1 MSAKKATPQKPA
13 APITSFFAKAPS
25 PSQHAAVGMKGA
37 AMAEGDKATVGVKLN
52 FERPPSNEP
61 SNKDSRS
68 PLRTLDNAAPAT
80 EPKSAS
86 GANRR
91 VSDGPSEGVAAST
104 RDPAA
109 APTAEGSPVSASVGD
124 AHFMTPAHAL
134 RARDEDATPEDTPA
148 TVRRLARSSDA
159 PGATIFKNLNPNP
172 PRGAP
177 SSFPRGDRHR
187 PRDPNAT
194 LTPRSPVPQA
204 LDPRAAPAPRPGAD
218 FAEDREEQD
227 RVTSSAAKASSAN
240 LKTPGFGQSAVKS
253 SQGGKHGQTPS
264 EMAKMADA
272 LEKEAAAEME
282 RLADDAK
289 RAAATADADKDKPT
303 TEPGRLLKRARRAR
317 ARAEKAAAD
326 EELRAKAAAEK
337 EAARAAKEQE
347 KAEREKEKEV
357 ARERAA
363 KEKAE
368 KAARIEAEKAAKAEK
383 LARKKAEKEAKL
395 AAEKAEKEAKL
406 AAEKE
411 ARAKALEEAKAAK
424 AERDA
429 KLAAE
434 KAQREKEREDAKLA
448 KEAERAKAEADK
460 RAATEAAMAKKNK
473 QKNQFASFFAKAAKK
488 TPEPEAAVVAPPV
501 PAAALDE
508 KRGDELVDA
517 VLTGGNTLGGNND
530 ASSITAFLEDA
541 RARWRRGR
549 ATRTSGDRWG
559 ARRVPKR
566 RRDEGL
572 LGSDRALQDAVDASV
587 IHSVGTHA
595 QPKRRKLISVQCSS
609 HVVVDGA
616 CVQEGSYRHAFQLG
630 PDALSPGG
638 TDGTPRESFAKT
650 FPVDGGRPPFWGSG
664 TFPERP
670 GSGSTAVTGRRPFA
684 RDPNV
689 EYVTTDGEHFDSG
702 DEWEEVE
709 EGESLSDEDVDEDE
723 GEVVSDEDEDG
734 FVVKDGE
741 LSEGEGVK
749 DVEWGDDPMDLA
761 DADFSDEDEPTEA
774 DPAAPGAPDSSGFR
788 DRTLARLVQWTKQAR
803 RRHQPLVIAGFV
815 DRAGVDESAGAP
827 EVDPQAADDSGSRRD
842 VLRALAPVRFRPG
855 SRAVIR
861 VYDPTVAV
869 NDDAGADAPFSA
881 GKKRPNAE
889 DGGDGGERV
898 RKERSEFPDELL
910 RPLVEF
916 LLANPKLQSKGAREG
931 FLETSTAN
939 GSRPDLTK
947 AAVQRKIADVAEY
960 KGRRWEI
967 KSDALATVGI
977 APEAAEAMRP
987 PLTPTKAEKAAA
999 ERAAKEA
1006 ARDAI
1011 KAENMAKA
1019 FAANGGAFFARVTS
1033 PKQAAPERPA
1043 PPAGPVGDPQSGSGG
1058 AGGV

>member
-1 MSAKKATPQKPA
+1 
-13 APITSFFAKAPS
+13 
-25 PSQHAAVGMKGA
+25 
-37 AMAEGDKATVGVKLN
+37 MAE
-52 FERPPSNEP
+52 
-61 SNKDSRS
+61 
-68 PLRTLDNAAPAT
+68 
-80 EPKSAS
+80 
-86 GANRR
+86 
-91 VSDGPSEGVAAST
+91 
-104 RDPAA
+104 
-109 APTAEGSPVSASVGD
+109 
-124 AHFMTPAHAL
+124 
-134 RARDEDATPEDTPA
+134 
-148 TVRRLARSSDA
+148 
-159 PGATIFKNLNPNP
+159 I
-172 PRGAP
+172 
-177 SSFPRGDRHR
+177 
-187 PRDPNAT
+187 
-194 LTPRSPVPQA
+194 
-204 LDPRAAPAPRPGAD
+204 
-218 FAEDREEQD
+218 
-227 RVTSSAAKASSAN
+227 
-240 LKTPGFGQSAVKS
+240 
-253 SQGGKHGQTPS
+253 
-264 EMAKMADA
+264 ADA

-289 RAAATADADKDKPT
+289 RLAATADADKDKPT

-326 EELRAKAAAEK
+326 EELRAKAAVEK
-337 EAARAAKEQE
+337 EAARLAKERE

-383 LARKKAEKEAKL
+383 LAREKAEKAAKL

-460 RAATEAAMAKKNK
+460 RAAQEAAMAKKNK

-488 TPEPEAAVVAPPV
+488 TPEPEAAVVAPPA

-517 VLTGGNTLGGNND
+517 VLTGSTLGGAD
-530 ASSITAFLEDA
+530 ASITAFIEDA
-541 RARWRRGR
+541 RLRWRRER
-549 ATRTSGDRWG
+549 SALTSGDRWG

-587 IHSVGTHA
+587 ISVGTHA

-609 HVVVDGA
+609 HVIVDGA

-630 PDALSPGG
+630 PDAVTL
-638 TDGTPRESFAKT
+638 TDGEKESFAKT

-664 TFPERP
+664 VFPERP
-670 GSGSTAVTGRRPFA
+670 GSVSRAVTGRRPFA
-684 RDPNV
+684 RDPDV
-689 EYVTTDGEHFDSG
+689 EYVTEDGEHFDSG

-709 EGESLSDEDVDEDE
+709 EGESLSDEDVDDDE
-723 GEVVSDEDEDG
+723 GEGVSDDDEDG

-749 DVEWGDDPMDLA
+749 DTDGDDPMDLA
-761 DADFSDEDEPTEA
+761 DLDDDDDDDDEPA
-774 DPAAPGAPDSSGFR
+774 APAPGAPDSSGFR
-788 DRTLARLVQWTKQAR
+788 DRALARLAQWTKQAR
-803 RRHQPLVIAGFV
+803 RRQHPLVIAGFER
-815 DRAGVDESAGAP
+815 DRAGVVDEPREHAP
-827 EVDPQAADDSGSRRD
+827 EVDPSADESGSRRED

-855 SRAVIR
+855 TRAAIR

-869 NDDAGADAPFSA
+869 E
-881 GKKRPNAE
+881 KRPNAE
-889 DGGDGGERV
+889 DGDDGGERT

-910 RPLVEF
+910 KPLVEF
-916 LLANPKLQSKGAREG
+916 LLANPKLQSKGARES
-931 FLETSTAN
+931 FLETSQAN
-939 GSRPDLTK
+939 GSHPDLTK

-960 KGRRWEI
+960 KGRRWEIKVEVLTSVGMTAEEADAIRPEEESEFPDDLVKPLVEFLLLNPKLQSKGARESFLETSQANGSHSDLTKAAVQRKIADVAEYKGRRWDI

-1019 FAANGGAFFARVTS
+1019 KAANGGAFFARVTS
-1033 PKQAAPERPA
+1033 PK
-1043 PPAGPVGDPQSGSGG
+1043 
-1058 AGGV
+1058 

>member
-1 MSAKKATPQKPA
+1 
-13 APITSFFAKAPS
+13 
-25 PSQHAAVGMKGA
+25 
-37 AMAEGDKATVGVKLN
+37 MAE
-52 FERPPSNEP
+52 
-61 SNKDSRS
+61 
-68 PLRTLDNAAPAT
+68 
-80 EPKSAS
+80 
-86 GANRR
+86 
-91 VSDGPSEGVAAST
+91 
-104 RDPAA
+104 
-109 APTAEGSPVSASVGD
+109 
-124 AHFMTPAHAL
+124 
-134 RARDEDATPEDTPA
+134 
-148 TVRRLARSSDA
+148 
-159 PGATIFKNLNPNP
+159 I
-172 PRGAP
+172 
-177 SSFPRGDRHR
+177 
-187 PRDPNAT
+187 
-194 LTPRSPVPQA
+194 
-204 LDPRAAPAPRPGAD
+204 
-218 FAEDREEQD
+218 
-227 RVTSSAAKASSAN
+227 
-240 LKTPGFGQSAVKS
+240 
-253 SQGGKHGQTPS
+253 
-264 EMAKMADA
+264 ADA

-289 RAAATADADKDKPT
+289 RLAATADADKDKPT

-326 EELRAKAAAEK
+326 EELRAKAAVEK
-337 EAARAAKEQE
+337 EAARLAKERE

-383 LARKKAEKEAKL
+383 LAREKAEKAAKL

-411 ARAKALEEAKAAK
+411 ARAKAVEEAKAAK

-460 RAATEAAMAKKNK
+460 RAAQEAAMAKKNK

-488 TPEPEAAVVAPPV
+488 TPEPEAAVVAPPA

-517 VLTGGNTLGGNND
+517 VLTGSTLGGAD
-530 ASSITAFLEDA
+530 ASITAFIEDA
-541 RARWRRGR
+541 RLRWRRER
-549 ATRTSGDRWG
+549 SALTSGDRWG

-587 IHSVGTHA
+587 ISVGTHA

-609 HVVVDGA
+609 HVIVDGA

-630 PDALSPGG
+630 PDAVTL
-638 TDGTPRESFAKT
+638 TDGEKESFAKT

-664 TFPERP
+664 VFPERP
-670 GSGSTAVTGRRPFA
+670 GSVSRAVTGRRPFA
-684 RDPNV
+684 RDPDV
-689 EYVTTDGEHFDSG
+689 EYVTEDGEHFDSG

-709 EGESLSDEDVDEDE
+709 EGESLSDEDVDDDE
-723 GEVVSDEDEDG
+723 GEGVSDDDEDG

-749 DVEWGDDPMDLA
+749 DTDGDDPMDLA
-761 DADFSDEDEPTEA
+761 DLDDDDDDDDEPA
-774 DPAAPGAPDSSGFR
+774 APAPGAPDSSGFR
-788 DRTLARLVQWTKQAR
+788 DRALARLAQWTKQAR
-803 RRHQPLVIAGFV
+803 RRQLPLVIAGFER
-815 DRAGVDESAGAP
+815 DRAGVVDEPREHAP
-827 EVDPQAADDSGSRRD
+827 EVDPSADESGSRRED

-855 SRAVIR
+855 TRAAIR
-861 VYDPTVAV
+861 VYDPTVE
-869 NDDAGADAPFSA
+869 
-881 GKKRPNAE
+881 KRPNAE
-889 DGGDGGERV
+889 DGDDGGERT

-910 RPLVEF
+910 KPLVEF
-916 LLANPKLQSKGAREG
+916 LLLNPKLQSKGARES
-931 FLETSTAN
+931 FLETSQAN
-939 GSRPDLTK
+939 GSHPDLTK

-960 KGRRWEI
+960 KGRRWEIKVEVLTSVGMTAEEADAIRPEEESEFPDDLVKPDVEYKGSGRSRSRLTAEEADAIRPEEESNPKLQSKGARESFLETSQANGSHSDLTKAAVQRKIADVAEYKGRRWDI

-1019 FAANGGAFFARVTS
+1019 KAANGGAFFARVTS
-1033 PKQAAPERPA
+1033 PK
-1043 PPAGPVGDPQSGSGG
+1043 
-1058 AGGV
+1058 

>member
-1 MSAKKATPQKPA
+1 M
-13 APITSFFAKAPS
+13 
-25 PSQHAAVGMKGA
+25 
-37 AMAEGDKATVGVKLN
+37 
-52 FERPPSNEP
+52 
-61 SNKDSRS
+61 
-68 PLRTLDNAAPAT
+68 
-80 EPKSAS
+80 
-86 GANRR
+86 
-91 VSDGPSEGVAAST
+91 
-104 RDPAA
+104 
-109 APTAEGSPVSASVGD
+109 
-124 AHFMTPAHAL
+124 
-134 RARDEDATPEDTPA
+134 
-148 TVRRLARSSDA
+148 
-159 PGATIFKNLNPNP
+159 ATI
-172 PRGAP
+172 
-177 SSFPRGDRHR
+177 
-187 PRDPNAT
+187 
-194 LTPRSPVPQA
+194 
-204 LDPRAAPAPRPGAD
+204 
-218 FAEDREEQD
+218 
-227 RVTSSAAKASSAN
+227 
-240 LKTPGFGQSAVKS
+240 
-253 SQGGKHGQTPS
+253 
-264 EMAKMADA
+264 ADA

-289 RAAATADADKDKPT
+289 RVAATADADGDKPT

-326 EELRAKAAAEK
+326 EELRAKAAVEK
-337 EAARAAKEQE
+337 EAARLAKERE

-383 LARKKAEKEAKL
+383 LAREKAEKAAKL

-448 KEAERAKAEADK
+448 REAERAKAEADK
-460 RAATEAAMAKKNK
+460 RAAQEAAMAKENK

-488 TPEPEAAVVAPPV
+488 TPEPEAAVVAPPA

-517 VLTGGNTLGGNND
+517 VLTGSNRGAD
-530 ASSITAFLEDA
+530 ASITAFLEDA
-541 RARWRRGR
+541 RLGWRRVR
-549 ATRTSGDRWG
+549 SALTSGDRWG

-587 IHSVGTHA
+587 ISVGTHA

-609 HVVVDGA
+609 HVIVDGA

-630 PDALSPGG
+630 PDAITL
-638 TDGTPRESFAKT
+638 TDGEKESFAKT

-664 TFPERP
+664 VFPERP
-670 GSGSTAVTGRRPFA
+670 GLVSRAVTGRRPFA
-684 RDPNV
+684 RDPDV
-689 EYVTTDGEHFDSG
+689 EYVAEDGERFDSG

-709 EGESLSDEDVDEDE
+709 EGESLSDEDVDDDE
-723 GEVVSDEDEDG
+723 GEGASDDDEDG

-741 LSEGEGVK
+741 LSEGEGVE
-749 DVEWGDDPMDLA
+749 DTDGDDPMDLA
-761 DADFSDEDEPTEA
+761 DPDDDDDDDEPA
-774 DPAAPGAPDSSGFR
+774 APAPGAPDSSGFR
-788 DRTLARLVQWTKQAR
+788 DRALARLAQWTKQAR
-803 RRHQPLVIAGFV
+803 RRQHPLVIAGFER
-815 DRAGVDESAGAP
+815 DRAGVVDEPAGAP
-827 EVDPQAADDSGSRRD
+827 EVDPSADESGSRRD
-842 VLRALAPVRFRPG
+842 ALRALAPVRFRPG
-855 SRAVIR
+855 TRAAVR
-861 VYDPTVAV
+861 AYDPTVAV
-869 NDDAGADAPFSA
+869 DAPSGA
-881 GKKRPNAE
+881 GKKRPRVAE
-889 DGGDGGERV
+889 GGDDGGERT

-931 FLETSTAN
+931 FLETSQAN
-939 GSRPDLTK
+939 GSHPDLTKAAVQRKIADAAEYKGRRWEIKVEVLTSVGMTAEEADAIRPEEESEFPDDLVKPLVEFLLLNPKLQSKGAREGFLETSQANGSHSDLTK

-987 PLTPTKAEKAAA
+987 PLTLTKAEKAAA

-1019 FAANGGAFFARVTS
+1019 KAANGGAFFARVTS

-1043 PPAGPVGDPQSGSGG
+1043 PPAGPVGGPRTGSDA

>member
-1 MSAKKATPQKPA
+1 
-13 APITSFFAKAPS
+13 
-25 PSQHAAVGMKGA
+25 
-37 AMAEGDKATVGVKLN
+37 MAE
-52 FERPPSNEP
+52 
-61 SNKDSRS
+61 
-68 PLRTLDNAAPAT
+68 
-80 EPKSAS
+80 
-86 GANRR
+86 
-91 VSDGPSEGVAAST
+91 
-104 RDPAA
+104 
-109 APTAEGSPVSASVGD
+109 
-124 AHFMTPAHAL
+124 
-134 RARDEDATPEDTPA
+134 
-148 TVRRLARSSDA
+148 
-159 PGATIFKNLNPNP
+159 I
-172 PRGAP
+172 
-177 SSFPRGDRHR
+177 
-187 PRDPNAT
+187 
-194 LTPRSPVPQA
+194 
-204 LDPRAAPAPRPGAD
+204 
-218 FAEDREEQD
+218 
-227 RVTSSAAKASSAN
+227 
-240 LKTPGFGQSAVKS
+240 
-253 SQGGKHGQTPS
+253 
-264 EMAKMADA
+264 ADA

-289 RAAATADADKDKPT
+289 RLAATADADKDKPT

-326 EELRAKAAAEK
+326 EELRAKAAVEK
-337 EAARAAKEQE
+337 EAARLAKERE

-383 LARKKAEKEAKL
+383 LAREKAEKAAKL
-395 AAEKAEKEAKL
+395 AAEKAEREAKL

-460 RAATEAAMAKKNK
+460 RAAQEAAMAKKNK

-488 TPEPEAAVVAPPV
+488 TPEPEAAVVAPPA

-517 VLTGGNTLGGNND
+517 VLTGSTLGGAD
-530 ASSITAFLEDA
+530 ASITAFIEDA
-541 RARWRRGR
+541 RLRWRRER
-549 ATRTSGDRWG
+549 SALTSGDRWG

-587 IHSVGTHA
+587 ISVGTHA

-609 HVVVDGA
+609 HVIVDGA

-630 PDALSPGG
+630 PDAVTL
-638 TDGTPRESFAKT
+638 TDGEKESFAKT

-664 TFPERP
+664 VFPERP
-670 GSGSTAVTGRRPFA
+670 GSVSRAVTGRRPFA
-684 RDPNV
+684 RDPDV
-689 EYVTTDGEHFDSG
+689 EYVTEDGEHFDSG

-709 EGESLSDEDVDEDE
+709 EGESLSDEDVDDDE
-723 GEVVSDEDEDG
+723 GEGVSDDDEDG

-749 DVEWGDDPMDLA
+749 DTDGDDPMDLA
-761 DADFSDEDEPTEA
+761 DLDDDDDDDDEPA
-774 DPAAPGAPDSSGFR
+774 APAPGAPDSSGFR
-788 DRTLARLVQWTKQAR
+788 DRALARLAQWTKQAR
-803 RRHQPLVIAGFV
+803 RRQLPLVIAGFER
-815 DRAGVDESAGAP
+815 DRAGVVDEPAGAP
-827 EVDPQAADDSGSRRD
+827 EVDPSADESGSRRD

-855 SRAVIR
+855 TRAAIR

-869 NDDAGADAPFSA
+869 E
-881 GKKRPNAE
+881 KRTNAE
-889 DGGDGGERV
+889 DGEDGGERT

-910 RPLVEF
+910 KPLVEF
-916 LLANPKLQSKGAREG
+916 LLLNPKLQSKGARES
-931 FLETSTAN
+931 FLETSQAN
-939 GSRPDLTK
+939 GSHPDLTKAAVQRKIADVAEYKGRRWEIKVEVLTSVGMTAEEADAIRPEEESEFPDDLVKPLVEFLLLNPKLQSKGARESFLETSQANGSHPDLTK

-1019 FAANGGAFFARVTS
+1019 KAANGGAFFARVTS
-1033 PKQAAPERPA
+1033 PK
-1043 PPAGPVGDPQSGSGG
+1043 
-1058 AGGV
+1058 

>member
-25 PSQHAAVGMKGA
+25 PSQHAAVGVKGA

-52 FERPPSNEP
+52 FERPPSNEM

-177 SSFPRGDRHR
+177 SRFPRGDRPR

-194 LTPRSPVPQA
+194 LTPRPPVPQA
-204 LDPRAAPAPRPGAD
+204 LDPNVAPAPRPGAD
-218 FAEDREEQD
+218 LAEDREELSN
-227 RVTSSAAKASSAN
+227 RGTHSSAAKEASSAHP
-240 LKTPGFGQSAVKS
+240 KTPGFGQSAVKS
-253 SQGGKHGQTPS
+253 SQSGGKHGQTPT
-264 EMAKMADA
+264 ELAETADV
-272 LEKEAAAEME
+272 LEKEAALELE

-289 RAAATADADKDKPT
+289 RSAALADADKDKPT

-337 EAARAAKEQE
+337 EAARAAKERE
-347 KAEREKEKEV
+347 KAAREKEKRV

-368 KAARIEAEKAAKAEK
+368 KAARIEAEKAAKAEM
-383 LARKKAEKEAKL
+383 LAREKAEKEAKL

-460 RAATEAAMAKKNK
+460 RAAQEAAMAKKNK

-517 VLTGGNTLGGNND
+517 VLTGGQTLGGNND
-530 ASSITAFLEDA
+530 ASITAFLEDA
-541 RARWRRGR
+541 RLRWRR
-549 ATRTSGDRWG
+549 ATRTTGDRWG

-572 LGSDRALQDAVDASV
+572 LGSDAKALQDAVDASV
-587 IHSVGTHA
+587 ISVGHAGA

-630 PDALSPGG
+630 PDANAASGS
-638 TDGTPRESFAKT
+638 DGTLKESFAKT

-670 GSGSTAVTGRRPFA
+670 GSVSRAVTGRRPFA
-684 RDPNV
+684 RDPDV
-689 EYVTTDGEHFDSG
+689 EYVTEDGEHFDSG
-702 DEWEEVE
+702 DEWEEIE
-709 EGESLSDEDVDEDE
+709 EGESLSDEDVDDDE
-723 GEVVSDEDEDG
+723 GEGVSDEDEDG

-761 DADFSDEDEPTEA
+761 DPDFSDEDEPK
-774 DPAAPGAPDSSGFR
+774 
-788 DRTLARLVQWTKQAR
+788 RLPRRAR
-803 RRHQPLVIAGFV
+803 RI
-815 DRAGVDESAGAP
+815 RAG
-827 EVDPQAADDSGSRRD
+827 SGTEPSRGSCSGPSRRD
-842 VLRALAPVRFRPG
+842 DDTSRWSSRASWTKRLLSTSPRVRPRLIPPRRTNPGRAETCSERSRRFGSVPGPGPPSACTTRRSPSTRSDQTPRTAATTANALARNEG
-855 SRAVIR
+855 LNSRM
-861 VYDPTVAV
+861 
-869 NDDAGADAPFSA
+869 S
-881 GKKRPNAE
+881 
-889 DGGDGGERV
+889 
-898 RKERSEFPDELL
+898 S
-910 RPLVEF
+910 
-916 LLANPKLQSKGAREG
+916 
-931 FLETSTAN
+931 
-939 GSRPDLTK
+939 
-947 AAVQRKIADVAEY
+947 
-960 KGRRWEI
+960 
-967 KSDALATVGI
+967 
-977 APEAAEAMRP
+977 
-987 PLTPTKAEKAAA
+987 
-999 ERAAKEA
+999 
-1006 ARDAI
+1006 
-1011 KAENMAKA
+1011 
-1019 FAANGGAFFARVTS
+1019 
-1033 PKQAAPERPA
+1033 
-1043 PPAGPVGDPQSGSGG
+1043 
-1058 AGGV
+1058 

>member
-1 MSAKKATPQKPA
+1 
-13 APITSFFAKAPS
+13 
-25 PSQHAAVGMKGA
+25 
-37 AMAEGDKATVGVKLN
+37 MAE
-52 FERPPSNEP
+52 
-61 SNKDSRS
+61 
-68 PLRTLDNAAPAT
+68 
-80 EPKSAS
+80 
-86 GANRR
+86 
-91 VSDGPSEGVAAST
+91 
-104 RDPAA
+104 
-109 APTAEGSPVSASVGD
+109 
-124 AHFMTPAHAL
+124 
-134 RARDEDATPEDTPA
+134 
-148 TVRRLARSSDA
+148 
-159 PGATIFKNLNPNP
+159 I
-172 PRGAP
+172 
-177 SSFPRGDRHR
+177 
-187 PRDPNAT
+187 
-194 LTPRSPVPQA
+194 
-204 LDPRAAPAPRPGAD
+204 
-218 FAEDREEQD
+218 
-227 RVTSSAAKASSAN
+227 
-240 LKTPGFGQSAVKS
+240 
-253 SQGGKHGQTPS
+253 
-264 EMAKMADA
+264 ADA

-289 RAAATADADKDKPT
+289 RLAATADADKDKPT

-326 EELRAKAAAEK
+326 EELRAKAAVEK
-337 EAARAAKEQE
+337 EAARLAKERE

-383 LARKKAEKEAKL
+383 LAREKSEKAAKL

-460 RAATEAAMAKKNK
+460 RAAQEAAMAKKNK

-488 TPEPEAAVVAPPV
+488 TPEPEAAVVAPPA

-517 VLTGGNTLGGNND
+517 VLTGSTLGGAD
-530 ASSITAFLEDA
+530 ASITAFIEDA
-541 RARWRRGR
+541 RLRWRRER
-549 ATRTSGDRWG
+549 SALTSGDRWG

-587 IHSVGTHA
+587 ISVGTHA

-609 HVVVDGA
+609 HVIVDGA

-630 PDALSPGG
+630 PDAVTL
-638 TDGTPRESFAKT
+638 TDGEKESFAKT

-664 TFPERP
+664 VFPERP
-670 GSGSTAVTGRRPFA
+670 GLVSRAVTGRRPFA
-684 RDPNV
+684 RDPDV
-689 EYVTTDGEHFDSG
+689 EYVTEDGEHFDSG

-709 EGESLSDEDVDEDE
+709 EGESLSDEDVDNDE
-723 GEVVSDEDEDG
+723 GEGVSDDDEDG

-749 DVEWGDDPMDLA
+749 DTDGDDPMDLA
-761 DADFSDEDEPTEA
+761 DLDDDDDDDDDEPA
-774 DPAAPGAPDSSGFR
+774 APAPGAPDSSGFR
-788 DRTLARLVQWTKQAR
+788 DRALARLAQWTKQAR
-803 RRHQPLVIAGFV
+803 RRQLPLVIAGFER
-815 DRAGVDESAGAP
+815 DRAGVVDEPAGAP
-827 EVDPQAADDSGSRRD
+827 EVDPSADESGSRRD

-855 SRAVIR
+855 TRAAIR

-869 NDDAGADAPFSA
+869 E
-881 GKKRPNAE
+881 KRTNAE
-889 DGGDGGERV
+889 DGEDGGERT

-910 RPLVEF
+910 KPLVEF
-916 LLANPKLQSKGAREG
+916 LLLNPKLQSKGARES
-931 FLETSTAN
+931 FLETSQAN
-939 GSRPDLTK
+939 GSHSDLTK

-960 KGRRWEI
+960 KGRRWDI

-1019 FAANGGAFFARVTS
+1019 KAANGGAFFARVTS
-1033 PKQAAPERPA
+1033 PK
-1043 PPAGPVGDPQSGSGG
+1043 
-1058 AGGV
+1058 

>member
-1 MSAKKATPQKPA
+1 
-13 APITSFFAKAPS
+13 
-25 PSQHAAVGMKGA
+25 
-37 AMAEGDKATVGVKLN
+37 MAE
-52 FERPPSNEP
+52 
-61 SNKDSRS
+61 
-68 PLRTLDNAAPAT
+68 
-80 EPKSAS
+80 
-86 GANRR
+86 
-91 VSDGPSEGVAAST
+91 
-104 RDPAA
+104 
-109 APTAEGSPVSASVGD
+109 
-124 AHFMTPAHAL
+124 
-134 RARDEDATPEDTPA
+134 
-148 TVRRLARSSDA
+148 
-159 PGATIFKNLNPNP
+159 
-172 PRGAP
+172 
-177 SSFPRGDRHR
+177 
-187 PRDPNAT
+187 
-194 LTPRSPVPQA
+194 
-204 LDPRAAPAPRPGAD
+204 
-218 FAEDREEQD
+218 
-227 RVTSSAAKASSAN
+227 
-240 LKTPGFGQSAVKS
+240 
-253 SQGGKHGQTPS
+253 
-264 EMAKMADA
+264 MADA

-383 LARKKAEKEAKL
+383 LAREKAEKEAKL

-587 IHSVGTHA
+587 IL
-595 QPKRRKLISVQCSS
+595 RRHPRPTQASQAHQRAVLLARRRRRRV
-609 HVVVDGA
+609 
-616 CVQEGSYRHAFQLG
+616 R
-630 PDALSPGG
+630 PGG
-638 TDGTPRESFAKT
+638 VLQARVSARTRRAQTDGTPRESFAKT

-670 GSGSTAVTGRRPFA
+670 GSVSTAVTGRRPFA

-815 DRAGVDESAGAP
+815 DQAGVDEPAGAP

-855 SRAVIR
+855 TRAVIR

-869 NDDAGADAPFSA
+869 
-881 GKKRPNAE
+881 
-889 DGGDGGERV
+889 ER
-898 RKERSEFPDELL
+898 RR
-910 RPLVEF
+910 
-916 LLANPKLQSKGAREG
+916 
-931 FLETSTAN
+931 
-939 GSRPDLTK
+939 
-947 AAVQRKIADVAEY
+947 
-960 KGRRWEI
+960 GR
-967 KSDALATVGI
+967 
-977 APEAAEAMRP
+977 
-987 PLTPTKAEKAAA
+987 
-999 ERAAKEA
+999 
-1006 ARDAI
+1006 
-1011 KAENMAKA
+1011 
-1019 FAANGGAFFARVTS
+1019 
-1033 PKQAAPERPA
+1033 
-1043 PPAGPVGDPQSGSGG
+1043 
-1058 AGGV
+1058 

>member
-1 MSAKKATPQKPA
+1 
-13 APITSFFAKAPS
+13 
-25 PSQHAAVGMKGA
+25 
-37 AMAEGDKATVGVKLN
+37 
-52 FERPPSNEP
+52 
-61 SNKDSRS
+61 
-68 PLRTLDNAAPAT
+68 
-80 EPKSAS
+80 
-86 GANRR
+86 
-91 VSDGPSEGVAAST
+91 
-104 RDPAA
+104 
-109 APTAEGSPVSASVGD
+109 
-124 AHFMTPAHAL
+124 
-134 RARDEDATPEDTPA
+134 
-148 TVRRLARSSDA
+148 
-159 PGATIFKNLNPNP
+159 
-172 PRGAP
+172 
-177 SSFPRGDRHR
+177 
-187 PRDPNAT
+187 
-194 LTPRSPVPQA
+194 
-204 LDPRAAPAPRPGAD
+204 
-218 FAEDREEQD
+218 
-227 RVTSSAAKASSAN
+227 
-240 LKTPGFGQSAVKS
+240 
-253 SQGGKHGQTPS
+253 
-264 EMAKMADA
+264 MAKMADA

-326 EELRAKAAAEK
+326 EELRAKAAVEK
-337 EAARAAKEQE
+337 EAARLAKERE

-383 LARKKAEKEAKL
+383 LAREKAEKAAKL
-395 AAEKAEKEAKL
+395 AAEKAEREAKL

-664 TFPERP
+664 TFP
-670 GSGSTAVTGRRPFA
+670 
-684 RDPNV
+684 
-689 EYVTTDGEHFDSG
+689 
-702 DEWEEVE
+702 
-709 EGESLSDEDVDEDE
+709 
-723 GEVVSDEDEDG
+723 
-734 FVVKDGE
+734 
-741 LSEGEGVK
+741 
-749 DVEWGDDPMDLA
+749 
-761 DADFSDEDEPTEA
+761 
-774 DPAAPGAPDSSGFR
+774 
-788 DRTLARLVQWTKQAR
+788 
-803 RRHQPLVIAGFV
+803 
-815 DRAGVDESAGAP
+815 
-827 EVDPQAADDSGSRRD
+827 DPQNLS
-842 VLRALAPVRFRPG
+842 L
-855 SRAVIR
+855 IH
-861 VYDPTVAV
+861 
-869 NDDAGADAPFSA
+869 
-881 GKKRPNAE
+881 
-889 DGGDGGERV
+889 
-898 RKERSEFPDELL
+898 
-910 RPLVEF
+910 
-916 LLANPKLQSKGAREG
+916 
-931 FLETSTAN
+931 
-939 GSRPDLTK
+939 
-947 AAVQRKIADVAEY
+947 I
-960 KGRRWEI
+960 
-967 KSDALATVGI
+967 
-977 APEAAEAMRP
+977 
-987 PLTPTKAEKAAA
+987 
-999 ERAAKEA
+999 
-1006 ARDAI
+1006 
-1011 KAENMAKA
+1011 
-1019 FAANGGAFFARVTS
+1019 
-1033 PKQAAPERPA
+1033 
-1043 PPAGPVGDPQSGSGG
+1043 
-1058 AGGV
+1058 